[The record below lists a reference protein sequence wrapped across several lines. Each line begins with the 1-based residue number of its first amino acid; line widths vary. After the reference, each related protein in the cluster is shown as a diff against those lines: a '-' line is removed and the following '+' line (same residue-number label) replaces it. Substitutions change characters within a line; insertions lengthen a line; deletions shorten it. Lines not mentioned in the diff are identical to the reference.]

1 MQFVVTLPTGIDNII
16 INKLYFQH
24 NIIIIGQNQ
33 LINHHFFF
41 ATNQRSLAFGRSHDH
56 KIIEYGNRYVITN
69 KLRTRI
75 LR

>member
-1 MQFVVTLPTGIDNII
+1 MQFVLTLPTGIDNII

-41 ATNQRSLAFGRSHDH
+41 ATNQRSWLLVDH
-56 KIIEYGNRYVITN
+56 MITKLSNMVIGT
-69 KLRTRI
+69 
-75 LR
+75 